1 MHHAPRILFIAAL
14 LLLIR
19 AVPSFAQGKASS
31 ADASK
36 KIHDWIKHELASNP
50 NKKKLAQVCD
60 SYERRLLLEAS
71 AALKIPLSDLAGE
84 PMDEIMEASQPA
96 DTGVSL
102 NVSKNPSRCQNE
114 TSIAICRTNPAII
127 IAGAN
132 DARTFLDAK
141 GQPVFVTTNSGK
153 TWATVF
159 IPVHANYTSAGDPV
173 LVSGPDGKLYYAYLL
188 SAVDGTSNIIVASS
202 TDGRIWK
209 NGNPVAKDAPPDGI
223 RYIEDK
229 EQMCVDQNPA
239 SPHYG
244 RLYLV
249 WIRFEIDETVF
260 EITAQT
266 LRVTFSDD
274 NGKTWSTPTI
284 IAEGACQFSSIHT
297 GKNGELFISFS
308 LQLPNEHHLYTS
320 TDGGNSFT
328 PHTVGTFTDYPPNV
342 DGRDALKGD
351 FGFRCFP
358 YTSFDVD
365 QKTNKIYFV
374 YGDYY
379 SETEAAL
386 HYLTSTDL
394 GATWKPEHLIGYGTS
409 SPELGDPHDRFCPW
423 VTFNQ
428 KTGDALLTYYSSER
442 TDDNLEISAFRTRLN
457 GPVTESPKPLE
468 LTDFDP
474 TTMQFVAG
482 QSETAF
488 IGDYIGSDV
497 TDTVYAAA
505 WARSNGSAT
514 DGEVYVYVGMPNHPA
529 SAVGPSIVKSD
540 RLRLASVFPN
550 PSTGTDIH
558 FNYYAPEATHASL
571 VLYSTDGKKVA
582 TIWNGELIE
591 GSSIETASLKNI
603 AAGAYILSL
612 ETSEARDEI
621 KVVVK

>member
-19 AVPSFAQGKASS
+19 AVPSFAQGKTSS
-31 ADASK
+31 ADASA
-36 KIHDWIKHELASNP
+36 KIHDWIKKELANP

-60 SYERRLLLEAS
+60 SYERQLLLEAS
-71 AALKIPLSDLAGE
+71 AALKIPLSAMDDE

-96 DTGVSL
+96 DTGLST
-102 NVSKNPSRCQNE
+102 NVSKSPSRCQNE

-132 DARTFLDAK
+132 DYRTFRDAK
-141 GQPVFVTTNSGK
+141 GQPVFVTTNAGK
-153 TWATVF
+153 TWSTVF
-159 IPVHANYTSAGDPV
+159 IPVHTAFTSAGDPV
-173 LVSGPDGKLYYAYLL
+173 LVGGPDGKLYYAYLL
-188 SAVDGTSNIIVASS
+188 STPDGLSNIIVASS

-209 NGNPVAKDAPPDGI
+209 NGNPVAKDVPPDGI
-223 RYIEDK
+223 RFIEDK

-239 SPHYG
+239 SPHFG

-249 WIRFEIDETVF
+249 WIRFEIDETQF

-274 NGKTWSTPTI
+274 NGKTWSDPSI
-284 IAEGACQFSSIHT
+284 IAEGPCQFSSIHT
-297 GKNGELFISFS
+297 GKNGELFVSFS
-308 LQLPNEHHLYTS
+308 LQLPNEHYLYTS
-320 TDGGNSFT
+320 TDGGTNFT
-328 PHTVGTFTDYPPNV
+328 AHTVGTFSDYPPNV
-342 DGRDALKGD
+342 DGRDALKGEY
-351 FGFRCFP
+351 GFRCFP

-379 SETEAAL
+379 SQTEAAL
-386 HYLTSTDL
+386 HYLTSEDL
-394 GATWKPEHLIGYGTS
+394 GNTWKPEHLIGYGSS

-457 GPVTESPKPLE
+457 GPATESPKPLE
-468 LTDFDP
+468 TTDFDP
-474 TTMQFVAG
+474 TTMQFSPGG
-482 QSETAF
+482 QTAF

-505 WARSNGSAT
+505 WARSNGNTT
-514 DGEVYVYVGMPNHPA
+514 DGEVYVYVGMPHFPFP
-529 SAVGPSIVKSD
+529 SSSVGPTIVKSD

-582 TIWNGELIE
+582 TIWTGELIE

-603 AAGAYILSL
+603 SAGAYLLRL
-612 ETSEARDEI
+612 ETPTATDEMKI
-621 KVVVK
+621 VVK